1 MKTYYS
7 IVRFISNSISN
18 ENIALGLIMR
28 SNGKLMYRFSEEKC
42 NLVRKIN
49 PRAYKSINYTLHILK
64 NSLDLSKECNDLLIQ
79 QEEIFDLEFLQR
91 LADYEQGILQFD
103 IPQSIN
109 KVYSFEQ
116 FEEFY
121 TKFIAIAPNKIREIL
136 PKNTQFKSFVKSK
149 IYAPLE
155 GKIDVDMT
163 IKREFIP
170 SLYFDYRLDG
180 LGVNGRV
187 YSIKAID
194 FNSPKKPAHIQKEIS
209 EYESFNLRVDRFARS
224 KGIEET
230 SFHYLVTSPYSG
242 ENLSYHDLYS
252 IISKDSD
259 VNMYK
264 LIDLAHVEDVVQ
276 NIIDASAEKF
286 TSKFELI

>member
-7 IVRFISNSISN
+7 IVRFITNSISN

-42 NLVRKIN
+42 KLVKKIN
-49 PRAYKSINYTLHILK
+49 PLAYKSINYTLQILK
-64 NSLDLSKECNDLLIQ
+64 KSLDLSKEQNDLLIQ

-91 LADYEQGILQFD
+91 LSNYEQGILQFD
-103 IPQSIN
+103 NPQSIN
-109 KVYSFEQ
+109 KAYSFEQ
-116 FEEFY
+116 FEDFY
-121 TKFIAIAPNKIREIL
+121 TKFISVSANQNSDIL
-136 PKNTQFKSFVKSK
+136 PRHTEFKSFVKSK
-149 IYAPLE
+149 IYTPLE

-194 FNSPKKPAHIQKEIS
+194 FNSTKKPASIQKEIS

-224 KGIEET
+224 KGIEEA